1 MTPIEPAGEKRRLKA
16 HFGFSHTPFSK
27 QAWAAHMYDSTSQR
41 ELLQGLVLWSD
52 LHGLALV
59 TGQSGVGKSI
69 TLRRFVQTLD
79 QARYHVIDFSYVP
92 TTVNGFLRSLNRQL
106 GLPMRGHTSDLFDQA
121 QKHLISREAEQGP
134 HPLVLIDDAEGLT
147 VPVLDVIRRMTCY
160 ELDSQD
166 RFSILVS
173 AMDDLLPTLRHP
185 TLDSFRSRIAY
196 AHALKPFAFEDTR
209 NYVRF
214 QLERASANPK
224 LFSDDAVRR
233 IFNASAGFPR
243 KINQLATQALIAATV
258 QGRDTIDG
266 DFIAA
271 IIKDHPLYQTAAGE
285 R

>member
-1 MTPIEPAGEKRRLKA
+1 MTTTDPAGEKRRLKA
-16 HFGFSHTPFSK
+16 HFGFSHMPFSK
-27 QAWAAHMYDSTSQR
+27 YAWATQMYDSTSQR
-41 ELLQGLVLWSD
+41 ELLQGLLLWSD

-69 TLRRFVQTLD
+69 TLRRFVHTLD
-79 QARYHVIDFSYVP
+79 QTRYHVIDFSYVP
-92 TTVNGFLRSLNRQL
+92 TTVTGFLRSLNRQL

-134 HPLVLIDDAEGLT
+134 HPVLLIDDAEGLN
-147 VPVLDVIRRMTCY
+147 VPVLDAVRRLTCY

-166 RFSILVS
+166 RFSILLS

-185 TLDSFRSRIAY
+185 ALDSLRSRIAY
-196 AHALKPFAFEDTR
+196 AHGLKPFVLEDTR
-209 NYVRF
+209 NYIRF
-214 QLERASANPK
+214 HLERASADPK

-243 KINQLATQALIAATV
+243 KINQIATQALIAATI

-271 IIKDHPLYQTAAGE
+271 IIKDHPLYQAPAGE